1 MEKKKIIKNV
11 LKIALIVIAIL
22 LVILIIHTIRNY
34 VIVTDLQNK
43 IAEYNGS
50 TNYHIKSVANVV
62 DEDYT
67 TTLDYYV
74 KDNKQVSI
82 MEKSIDGKVKL
93 EEATIKYD
101 EKRGFINIE
110 NKDSN
115 FKINTTL
122 VYGYLKTEEEI
133 QIDLETIL
141 LKIKRRRDY

>member
-1 MEKKKIIKNV
+1 MAKFKESDLSEN
-11 LKIALIVIAIL
+11 LKEFENKT
-22 LVILIIHTIRNY
+22 TIE
-34 VIVTDLQNK
+34 I
-43 IAEYNGS
+43 EF
-50 TNYHIKSVANVV
+50 
-62 DEDYT
+62 
-67 TTLDYYV
+67 
-74 KDNKQVSI
+74 
-82 MEKSIDGKVKL
+82 EKSIDGKVKL

-141 LKIKRRRDY
+141 LKIKRRREA